1 MKLTFGLSTSSR
13 TRPLADGRVPI
24 AGVEPEI
31 SFLGVQALF
40 NHQLVHHTYDV
51 CEFPLV
57 TYLRQ
62 LEAEDA
68 PYLAIPVFPSR
79 HFRLSCLFVA
89 ESSDVTHPKQ
99 LAGRR
104 VGVPTF
110 DMAAAVWL
118 RGMLAD
124 HFDLDRFAPTYVI
137 AGMESARVGDEHPQ
151 VYPDGFDYEF
161 RTDASLVDLLAAGQV
176 DAVVTA
182 RAPSTWPDAGVRRL
196 FADAVGAEREYYA
209 ATSIFPAM
217 HVLAVKR
224 PIAQAHPH
232 VPQALFEAF
241 SRAQAVARDDLVD
254 SAALDTVLPW
264 QLDHLIDTERVLGT
278 DYWPVGVEANRH
290 MLDTI
295 IDYSLADGLISTR
308 FRAEDLFAH
317 PQPVDLASI

>member
-1 MKLTFGLSTSSR
+1 MKLTLGLSTSGR

-24 AGVEPEI
+24 AGVEPVI

-62 LEAEDA
+62 LEAEDP

-89 ESSDVTHPKQ
+89 ESSDLTHPRQ

-104 VGVPTF
+104 IGVPTF

-137 AGMESARVGDEHPQ
+137 AGMESARAGDEHPQ

-161 RTDASLVDLLAAGQV
+161 RTDASLVELLASGEV
-176 DAVVTA
+176 EAVVTA
-182 RAPSTWPDAGVRRL
+182 RAPSTWPDGGVRRL
-196 FADAVGAEREYYA
+196 FADAVRAEREYHA
-209 ATSIFPAM
+209 ATSIYPAM
-217 HVLAVKR
+217 HVVALKR
-224 PIAQAHPH
+224 PLARAHPQI
-232 VPQALFEAF
+232 PQALFEAF
-241 SRAQAVARDDLVD
+241 SRAHDLARADLVD

-264 QLDHLIDTERVLGT
+264 QLDHLLDTERVLGA
-278 DYWPVGVEANRH
+278 DYWPIGLEPNRP

-295 IDYSLADGLISTR
+295 IDYSRADGLISTR

-317 PQPVDLASI
+317 TRTADLASG